1 MRNSYDPIFLLQT
14 GNNFKQHFSNSPSKK
29 IKLDQTELINYPK
42 KEIDCTPQVILTS
55 SIWQAH

>member
-14 GNNFKQHFSNSPSKK
+14 GNHFKQHFSNSPSKK

-55 SIWQAH
+55 